1 MAKKVGVSEATV
13 SRVLNG
19 KPGVSAATRQ
29 SVLSA
34 LDVLGYERPTQL
46 RGERARLVGLVLP
59 ELQNPIF
66 PAFAEVIGGA
76 LAQQGLTPVL
86 CTQTKGGV
94 SEADYVELLLQQQ
107 VSGVVFAGGGLFA
120 QADAPHDHYR
130 LLAERN
136 IPVVLVNASIADL
149 GFPCIACDDAVAVGQ
164 SWRHLASLGHERI
177 GLVLGPSDH
186 IPSRR
191 KLAAAQEAAAA
202 AGGTLPDVYVGGP
215 CSPGRRRPD
224 RRRYPGP
231 RRHRHHLRQRPLAL
245 PAPSAER
252 AMFSLEGGQAAATR
266 LLDRGVT
273 GIICASDPLALG
285 AVRAARRR
293 GHHVPHDVSVVGY
306 DDSAF
311 MTCTEPPLTTVRQPI
326 EAMGR
331 AAVDLLCAQIQGT
344 EVPHSEL
351 LFEPELVV
359 RGSTAQ
365 VSTR

>member
-1 MAKKVGVSEATV
+1 MTRRLAQVAKKVGVSEATV

-19 KPGVSAATRQ
+19 KPGVSDSTRQ
-29 SVLSA
+29 AVLSA

-76 LAQQGLTPVL
+76 LAQLGLTPVL

-107 VSGVVFAGGGLFA
+107 VSGVVFAGGLYA

-130 LLAERN
+130 QLADRN
-136 IPVVLVNASIADL
+136 IPVVLVNAAIEHL
-149 GFPCIACDDAVAVGQ
+149 GFPCVSCDDAVAVEQ
-164 SWRHLASLGHERI
+164 AWRHLDSLGHERI
-177 GLVLGPSDH
+177 GLVLGPGDH
-186 IPSRR
+186 MPSGR
-191 KLAAAQEAAAA
+191 KLAAARALAPD
-202 AGGTLPDVYVGGP
+202 LPDAYV
-215 CSPGRRRPD
+215 
-224 RRRYPGP
+224 
-231 RRHRHHLRQRPLAL
+231 A
-245 PAPSAER
+245 R

-266 LLDRGVT
+266 LLDQGVT

-285 AVRAARRR
+285 AVRAARRK
-293 GHHVPHDVSVVGY
+293 GLSVPGEISVVGY

-311 MTCTEPPLTTVRQPI
+311 MNCTEPPLTTVRQPI

-331 AAVDLLCAQIQGT
+331 AAVELLNAQIGGSSVT
-344 EVPHSEL
+344 PEEL

-365 VSTR
+365 APRG

>member
-1 MAKKVGVSEATV
+1 MTRRLAQVAKKVGVSEATV

-19 KPGVSAATRQ
+19 KPGVSDSTRQ
-29 SVLSA
+29 SVLTA

-66 PAFAEVIGGA
+66 PLFAEVIGGA

-94 SEADYVELLLQQQ
+94 SEADYVELLLQQH

-130 LLAERN
+130 QLAERR
-136 IPVVLVNASIADL
+136 IPVVLINAAIEGLD
-149 GFPCIACDDAVAVGQ
+149 FPCVSCDDAVAVEQ
-164 SWRHLASLGHERI
+164 AWRHLTLLGHERI
-177 GLVLGPSDH
+177 GVVLGPGDH

-191 KLAAAQEAAAA
+191 KLAAARAAAEA
-202 AGGTLPDVYVGGP
+202 AGGSLPDAYV
-215 CSPGRRRPD
+215 
-224 RRRYPGP
+224 
-231 RRHRHHLRQRPLAL
+231 
-245 PAPSAER
+245 ER
-252 AMFSLEGGQAAATR
+252 SMFSLEGGQAATTR
-266 LLDRGVT
+266 LLERGVT
-273 GIICASDPLALG
+273 GVVCASDPLALG
-285 AVRAARRR
+285 AIRAARRR
-293 GHHVPHDVSVVGY
+293 GLAVPEQVSVVGF

-311 MTCTEPPLTTVRQPI
+311 MNCTEPPLTTVRQPV

-331 AAVDLLCAQIQGT
+331 AAVDLLCAQIQGA
-344 EVPHSEL
+344 EVQPGEL

-359 RGSTAQ
+359 RGSTTQAPR
-365 VSTR
+365 S

>member
-1 MAKKVGVSEATV
+1 MTRRLAQVAKKVGVSEATV
-13 SRVLNG
+13 SRVLND
-19 KPGVSAATRQ
+19 KPGVSEATRQ

-107 VSGVVFAGGGLFA
+107 VSGVVFAGGLFA

-136 IPVVLVNASIADL
+136 IPVVLINAPIPDL
-149 GFPCIACDDAVAVGQ
+149 DFPCIACDDAVAVEQ
-164 SWRHLASLGHERI
+164 SWRHLVSLGHERI
-177 GLVLGPSDH
+177 GLVLGPGDH

-191 KLAAAQEAAAA
+191 RLQAAVRA
-202 AGGTLPDVYVGGP
+202 AGGSVRDEFV
-215 CSPGRRRPD
+215 
-224 RRRYPGP
+224 
-231 RRHRHHLRQRPLAL
+231 
-245 PAPSAER
+245 ER
-252 AMFSLEGGQAAATR
+252 SMFSLEGGQAAASR
-266 LLDRGVT
+266 LLENGVT

-293 GHHVPHDVSVVGY
+293 GLRVPHDVSVVGY

-344 EVPHSEL
+344 EVPHREL

-365 VSTR
+365 VAAR

>member
-1 MAKKVGVSEATV
+1 MTRRLAQVAKKVGVSEATV

-19 KPGVSAATRQ
+19 KPGVSPATRQ
-29 SVLSA
+29 SVLTA

-107 VSGVVFAGGGLFA
+107 VSGVVFAGGLFA

-130 LLAERN
+130 LLAERR
-136 IPVVLVNASIADL
+136 IPVVLINAPIENLD
-149 GFPCIACDDAVAVGQ
+149 FPCISCDDAVAVEQ
-164 SWRHLASLGHERI
+164 AWRHLSSLGHERI
-177 GLVLGPSDH
+177 GLVLGPADH
-186 IPSRR
+186 VPSRR
-191 KLAAAQEAAAA
+191 KLAAGRAAYAA
-202 AGGTLPDVYVGGP
+202 TAGTGP
-215 CSPGRRRPD
+215 A
-224 RRRYPGP
+224 GP
-231 RRHRHHLRQRPLAL
+231 AL
-245 PAPSAER
+245 PEER
-252 AMFSLEGGQAAATR
+252 VERTMFSLEGGHAAATR

-293 GHHVPHDVSVVGY
+293 GLTVPGQVSVVGF

-311 MTCTEPPLTTVRQPI
+311 MNCTEPPLTTVRQPI

-331 AAVDLLCAQIQGT
+331 AAVEMLNAQIQGGS
-344 EVPHSEL
+344 VPPGEL

-359 RGSTAQ
+359 RGSTGQAP
-365 VSTR
+365 RG

>member
-1 MAKKVGVSEATV
+1 MTRRLALVAKKVGVSEATV

-19 KPGVSAATRQ
+19 KPGVSEATRQ

-66 PAFAEVIGGA
+66 PAFAEVIGGS

-107 VSGVVFAGGGLFA
+107 VSGVIFAGGLFA
-120 QADAPHDHYR
+120 QADAPHEHYR
-130 LLAERN
+130 QLAERK
-136 IPVVLVNASIADL
+136 IPVVLVNAPIEELD
-149 GFPCIACDDAVAVGQ
+149 FPCVSCDDIAAVEQA
-164 SWRHLASLGHERI
+164 WRHLSSLGHERI
-177 GLVLGPSDH
+177 GLVLGPEDH

-191 KLAAAQEAAAA
+191 KLTAARAAAAA
-202 AGGTLPDVYVGGP
+202 AGAELPEEAV
-215 CSPGRRRPD
+215 
-224 RRRYPGP
+224 
-231 RRHRHHLRQRPLAL
+231 
-245 PAPSAER
+245 ER
-252 AMFSLEGGQAAATR
+252 SMFSLEGGQAAAGR
-266 LLDRGVT
+266 LWDRGVT
-273 GIICASDPLALG
+273 GVICASDPLALG
-285 AVRAARRR
+285 AIRAARRR
-293 GHHVPHDVSVVGY
+293 GLAVPADVSVLGF

-311 MTCTEPPLTTVRQPI
+311 MNCTEPPLSTVRQPI

-344 EVPHSEL
+344 QASPGEL

-359 RGSTAQ
+359 RGSTAPP
-365 VSTR
+365 SAT

>member
-1 MAKKVGVSEATV
+1 VAKKVGVSEATV

-19 KPGVSAATRQ
+19 KPGVSEATRQ
-29 SVLSA
+29 SVLTA

-107 VSGVVFAGGGLFA
+107 VSGVVFAGGLFA

-130 LLAERN
+130 LLADRK
-136 IPVVLVNASIADL
+136 IPVVLVNASIEGLD
-149 GFPCIACDDAVAVGQ
+149 FPCISCDDAVAVEQ
-164 SWRHLASLGHERI
+164 AWRHLASLGHERI
-177 GLVLGPSDH
+177 GLVLGPGDH
-186 IPSRR
+186 VLSRR
-191 KLAAAQEAAAA
+191 KLAAARAVAGA
-202 AGGTLPDVYVGGP
+202 AGAPLPDEFV
-215 CSPGRRRPD
+215 
-224 RRRYPGP
+224 
-231 RRHRHHLRQRPLAL
+231 
-245 PAPSAER
+245 ER
-252 AMFSLEGGQAAATR
+252 SMFSLEGGQAAAAR
-266 LLDRGVT
+266 LLERGVT

-293 GHHVPHDVSVVGY
+293 GLGVPGDVSVVGF

-311 MTCTEPPLTTVRQPI
+311 MNCTEPPLTTVRRPI
-326 EAMGR
+326 ESMGR
-331 AAVDLLCAQIQGT
+331 AAVEPLCAQIRGG
-344 EVPHSEL
+344 EVPPGEL
-351 LFEPELVV
+351 LYEPELVV
-359 RGSTAQ
+359 RGSTGRA
-365 VSTR
+365 RRG